1 MILYCKRTEVENIA
15 PILDAI
21 SAVIYSIKPDCE
33 RLFRRMSFEERYKRL
48 YVSNIEDLMPC
59 TELSSYGEYNRIP
72 NSEHTVFY
80 IMAYNS
86 MALATNILVVNE
98 KLGVG
103 DIPHFG
109 TEEFILK
116 SIRDKLSYFPVSKNI
131 LITSEK
137 PYGYSMR
144 NTVKIELP
152 YPAYL

>member
-1 MILYCKRTEVENIA
+1 MILYCKKTEVETIG
-15 PILDAI
+15 PIIDAI
-21 SAVIYSIKPDCE
+21 STAIYSIKPDCE

-48 YVSNIEDLMPC
+48 YVSNIEDLMPY

-72 NSEHTVFY
+72 SSERTVFY
-80 IMAYNS
+80 MMAYNS
-86 MALATNILVVNE
+86 MALITNILVVDE

-103 DIPHFG
+103 DTPHFG

-116 SIRDKLSYFPVSKNI
+116 SIRGKLYNFPVSKNI

-137 PYGYSMR
+137 PYRYSMR
-144 NTVKIELP
+144 DIVKIELP